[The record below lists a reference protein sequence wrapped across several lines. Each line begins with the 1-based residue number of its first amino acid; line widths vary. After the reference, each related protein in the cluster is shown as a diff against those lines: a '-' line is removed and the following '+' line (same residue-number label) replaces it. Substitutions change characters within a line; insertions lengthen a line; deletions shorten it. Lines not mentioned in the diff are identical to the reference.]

1 MFNGANGIAKTAK
14 EATVYSGGSS
24 ADAQAPTTPGTPTAS
39 SVTAN
44 SATLTWTAAT
54 DNVGVTGYDV
64 VRVNGGDETRVAT
77 STTSTATVSGL
88 TAETDYTFAVHAHD
102 AAGNRSARSAT
113 VNVTTG
119 KAASTSCAV
128 GYRVVGE
135 WPGGFQGEIKIGNPG
150 TAAINGWKLAFTF
163 ADGQSVTNMWG
174 GTPTQSGGAVSV
186 APASYTNT
194 IAAGGSVTVGFIAN
208 KGATNTAPRAFTL
221 NGSACS
227 SS

>member
-1 MFNGANGIAKTAK
+1 MLTR
-14 EATVYSGGSS
+14 ER
-24 ADAQAPTTPGTPTAS
+24 D
-39 SVTAN
+39 
-44 SATLTWTAAT
+44 TLTACDQALH
-54 DNVGVTGYDV
+54 
-64 VRVNGGDETRVAT
+64 
-77 STTSTATVSGL
+77 TATVSGL
-88 TAETDYTFAVHAHD
+88 TAETAYTFAVYAHD

-113 VNVTTG
+113 VNVTTSR
-119 KAASTSCAV
+119 ASSPPCSV

-135 WPGGFQGEIKIGNPG
+135 WPGGFQGEIRIGNPG

-163 ADGQSVTNMWG
+163 ADGQTVTNMWG

-208 KGATNTAPRAFTL
+208 KGATNAAPTAFTL